1 VSTQDYPE
9 PVVVEDPP
17 SWPTRDD
24 PLERKLVRD
33 DVVEQTVKRILDGI
47 EKQFAHHVTRAEW
60 REIIAKV
67 KAGLRT
73 EIPGEMEPQEEA

>member
-17 SWPTRDD
+17 AWPYPDD
-24 PLERKLVRD
+24 PLDRKLLRE

-47 EKQFAHHVTRAEW
+47 EKQFAQHVSRAEW
-60 REIIAKV
+60 AEVVARV
-67 KAGLRT
+67 KERIRT
-73 EIPGEMEPQEEA
+73 DIPGEMEPQEEA